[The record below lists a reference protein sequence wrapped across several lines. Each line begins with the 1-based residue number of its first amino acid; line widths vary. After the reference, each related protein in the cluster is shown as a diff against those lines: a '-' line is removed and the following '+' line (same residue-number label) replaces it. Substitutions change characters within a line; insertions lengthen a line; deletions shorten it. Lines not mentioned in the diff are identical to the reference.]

1 MNLRRL
7 FGAFLL
13 AVTGLFVLA
22 VPASAH
28 AELES
33 SSPAEGA
40 QLATAPLEIKLTF
53 NEPVRLQSD
62 PFKVEGRDGTSW
74 QVGTASAAG
83 PVVTVPV
90 TPAGAAQAY
99 TVTYNLIAQDGD
111 SMTGALHFTLTAP
124 VSPATTSDS
133 APSSSPA
140 PANPATPASTTPAAV
155 VADSGFP
162 AWAGILGAVAI
173 LLAAGVVVLQLV
185 KGRRS
190 Q

>member
-74 QVGTASAAG
+74 KVGTASAAG
-83 PVVTVPV
+83 ALVTVPV
-90 TPAGAAQAY
+90 TPAGPAQTY

-111 SMTGALHFTLTAP
+111 NMTGALHFTLTAP
-124 VSPATTSDS
+124 VSPATTSSS
-133 APSSSPA
+133 APSSSPVST
-140 PANPATPASTTPAAV
+140 NPAAPTPTTPAAV
-155 VADSGFP
+155 VAASGFP
-162 AWAGILGAVAI
+162 AWAWILGAIVI
-173 LLAAGVVVLQLV
+173 VLAAAVVVLRLL
-185 KGRRS
+185 KGRR
-190 Q
+190 

>member
-40 QLATAPLEIKLTF
+40 QLATAPLEIRLTF

-74 QVGTASAAG
+74 KLGTASAAG
-83 PVVTVPV
+83 AVVTVPV
-90 TPAGAAQAY
+90 TPAGPAQAY
-99 TVTYNLIAQDGD
+99 TVTYKLIAQDGD
-111 SMTGALHFTLTAP
+111 NMTGTLHFTLTAP
-124 VSPATTSDS
+124 VSPATTPTAVPDVAEVEVSV
-133 APSSSPA
+133 PA
-140 PANPATPASTTPAAV
+140 WAWVLGAVIVLAAAV
-155 VADSGFP
+155 V
-162 AWAGILGAVAI
+162 
-173 LLAAGVVVLQLV
+173 VLRLI

-190 Q
+190 H

>member
-22 VPASAH
+22 APASAH

-74 QVGTASAAG
+74 KLGTASAAG

-90 TPAGAAQAY
+90 TPAGPAQAY

-111 SMTGALHFTLTAP
+111 NMTGTLHFTLTAP
-124 VSPATTSDS
+124 VSAATTSSS
-133 APSSSPA
+133 APSSSAPEIPGTPTPTSVPDVAEVGVSVPA
-140 PANPATPASTTPAAV
+140 WAWVLGALIVLAAAV
-155 VADSGFP
+155 V
-162 AWAGILGAVAI
+162 
-173 LLAAGVVVLQLV
+173 VLRLI

-190 Q
+190 H

>member
-40 QLATAPLEIKLTF
+40 QLATAPAEIKLTF
-53 NEPVRLQSD
+53 NEPVKLPPD
-62 PFKVEGRDGTSW
+62 PFKIEGRDGTSW
-74 QVGTASAAG
+74 KAGTASVAG
-83 PVVTVPV
+83 SVVTVPV
-90 TPAGAAQAY
+90 TPAGAAQVY

-111 SMTGALHFTLTAP
+111 NMTGTLHFTLTAP
-124 VSPATTSDS
+124 VSPATTSNS
-133 APSSSPA
+133 APSSSQA
-140 PANPATPASTTPAAV
+140 PASPATATAV
-155 VADSGFP
+155 PDVSEVEISMP
-162 AWAGILGAVAI
+162 AWAWVLGAVVI
-173 LLAAGVVVLQLV
+173 LLAAAVVVLRLV
-185 KGRRS
+185 KGRRLK
-190 Q
+190 